1 MPARWGRKKKVSM
14 QDLLDASIPA
24 VVLIPLLIVFAVL
37 WGCFQW
43 SVKSSEFRRI
53 EALRIQQLAKEV
65 QDRVE
70 REYEDC
76 NRHQVSLRQ
85 RQVAQPKPVDD
96 YRADYRNQPAAGFV
110 YPRRAQLDQDYIVG
124 GTKNY
129 SRKQGEEEIRR
140 RSWAE
145 ERKEAEAEEFR
156 VKQAGEYN
164 TRKQAELENLR
175 RKQAQAEEELRQKEI
190 ADAEVRR
197 ILAQEAERKLLQ
209 ENRERYEDEEVL
221 KKKRLAEIDENN
233 KRAALEAQA
242 KLLAEKKDYTS
253 KEAVESSPKRT
264 QGYICI
270 VCLQRTKR
278 RCSRCKAVFYC
289 SRECQ
294 ERHWHGGHKND
305 CRIFDSSSSPR
316 SSNGDNRDVSDSLT
330 PRSSISNTS
339 IDESV
344 APLLSPALSPA
355 ISPAISP
362 APTHETPMV
371 SHSAPISPQPGSLLK
386 TSSILLSDGR
396 RIKPKKML
404 FPYEY
409 FIELFDTDIKF
420 LPCGLVNCGNSFSVG
435 RCIPIFE
442 WGFGSSTI
450 CYFEVIYLLLPC
462 SSAIHLMQSICL
474 DGAGGE
480 NAVDAC
486 TEETTLI
493 HHIFGGL
500 LQSQVTCK
508 QCRHQSNSYEIM
520 MDLTVEINRNVRS
533 LEDAL
538 AQFSAHEFL
547 HGENKY
553 KCDRCDAY
561 VDAYKRIAVHEA
573 PNVLVVTLKRFK
585 GGRYEKL
592 TKEVVFPEILDLT
605 PYMSE
610 NGDRPPHYNLYAVV
624 VHVNESN
631 ASHYGHYFCLV
642 MNPSSHWY
650 RVDDM
655 KVTEVSVN
663 WVTSQE
669 AYILLYK
676 RSKSRLM
683 DFTDNADHP
692 VKSVAQNGSVSNG
705 FIAHPQAQ

>member
-1 MPARWGRKKKVSM
+1 MSRVFEVVNVRLNFSFEEGLMPARWGRKKKVSM

-420 LPCGLVNCGNSFSVG
+420 LPCGLVNCGNSCFANAVLQ
-435 RCIPIFE
+435 CLTHTQPL
-442 WGFGSSTI
+442 
-450 CYFEVIYLLLPC
+450 VAYLLGGDHGRHCKSVDWCFMCALQQHAVKVIQQRPF
-462 SSAIHLMQSICL
+462 SPSNILSHLSNIGRGLDFGNQEDAHEFMISAIHLMQSICL

-585 GGRYEKL
+585 
-592 TKEVVFPEILDLT
+592 KEEF
-605 PYMSE
+605 
-610 NGDRPPHYNLYAVV
+610 
-624 VHVNESN
+624 
-631 ASHYGHYFCLV
+631 
-642 MNPSSHWY
+642 
-650 RVDDM
+650 
-655 KVTEVSVN
+655 VT
-663 WVTSQE
+663 
-669 AYILLYK
+669 
-676 RSKSRLM
+676 
-683 DFTDNADHP
+683 
-692 VKSVAQNGSVSNG
+692 
-705 FIAHPQAQ
+705 